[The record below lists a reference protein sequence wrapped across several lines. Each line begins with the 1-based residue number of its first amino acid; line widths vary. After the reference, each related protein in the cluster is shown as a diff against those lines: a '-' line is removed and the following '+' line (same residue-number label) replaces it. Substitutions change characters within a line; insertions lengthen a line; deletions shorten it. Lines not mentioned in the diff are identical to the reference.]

1 MMRTYDFLK
10 AERETAEASLIA
22 YAVRFPE
29 VARLETLPGIG
40 HILAAVIWSE
50 IGDLGRFASADA
62 LVNYTGLVPS
72 LYESGEVSVSGP
84 ITRQG
89 PRWLRW
95 ALITAANVVTLSK
108 GPLARR
114 YHRLRRRKRPNVAKA
129 ALAASLAR
137 CAYGVLK
144 HGEDY
149 QEERWGRKPGDE
161 MES

>member
-1 MMRTYDFLK
+1 L
-10 AERETAEASLIA
+10 
-22 YAVRFPE
+22 
-29 VARLETLPGIG
+29 
-40 HILAAVIWSE
+40 LAAAIWSE
-50 IGDLGRFASADA
+50 IGDLGRFSSADA
-62 LVNYTGLVPS
+62 VVNYTGLVPS
-72 LYESGEVSVSGP
+72 LYESGEVSGS

-95 ALITAANVVTLSK
+95 ALITAANVVALSK

-114 YHRLRRRKRPNVAKA
+114 YHRLRRRKLPNVAKA
-129 ALAASLAR
+129 ALASSMAR

-149 QEERWGRKPGDE
+149 QEERWGRKTSNE